1 MKNENLAVD
10 EYRVGLKNLYELYPD
25 NVKDRI
31 ISEKKRRSWDESHKQ
46 AVANV
51 ERQIEKLSAAKNG
64 QTAAQSLKEKLKA
77 ENLENLMDY
86 LNAMEKKY
94 ADIKTTFDC
103 ILYETKDH
111 WIAVIDV
118 TETVS

>member
-1 MKNENLAVD
+1 MKKANLAID
-10 EYRVGLKNLYELYPD
+10 EYRVGLKNLYELFPD
-25 NVKDRI
+25 NVKDRC

-64 QTAAQSLKEKLKA
+64 QTATQSLKEKLKA
-77 ENLENLMDY
+77 ENQENLMDY

-94 ADIKTTFDC
+94 TDIKTTFDC

-111 WIAVIDV
+111 WIAVIDT
-118 TETVS
+118 TETVR

>member
-1 MKNENLAVD
+1 MKNENLAID
-10 EYRVGLKNLYELYPD
+10 EYRVGLKNLYELFPE

-31 ISEKKRRSWDESHKQ
+31 VCEKKRRSWDEPHKQ
-46 AVANV
+46 ALANV
-51 ERQIEKLSAAKNG
+51 ERQIEKLTAAKNS
-64 QTAAQSLKEKLKA
+64 QTAPQSLKEKLKA
-77 ENLENLMDY
+77 ENQENLMDY

-111 WIAVIDV
+111 WIAVIDI
-118 TETVS
+118 TETVR